1 MEKLSVRWQ
10 YGASPVTEA
19 VLVLLVMLAA
29 AIAVGVF
36 AQKAKGR
43 TGIVWA
49 LIALACQG
57 AVFVVFGMASAAH
70 NPGLLETDSGMGALG
85 IFTVGIGAGVAAV
98 IVATLPNRAAS
109 KW

>member
-1 MEKLSVRWQ
+1 M
-10 YGASPVTEA
+10 EA
-19 VLVLLVMLAA
+19 VLILLVMLAA

-36 AQKAKGR
+36 AQKSKGR
-43 TGIVWA
+43 TGIVWTI
-49 LIALACQG
+49 IALACQ
-57 AVFVVFGMASAAH
+57 AVVFIVFGMSSAAH

-98 IVATLPNRAAS
+98 IVATLPNRSAP